1 MNIKPIESYNIEV
14 YSEALKDT
22 PVCKRSEVRE
32 LEANYKEV
40 IEALVDEVRFIDR
53 YIINVVMIDIEYN
66 DYMSRRDVLTN
77 IIEKATGLP
86 LEDLIK

>member
-1 MNIKPIESYNIEV
+1 MNIKHIESYNIEV

-32 LEANYKEV
+32 LEANYEEA
-40 IEALVDEVRFIDR
+40 IEAMKVLLIECMDSYENM
-53 YIINVVMIDIEYN
+53 YITRGNVEKIYSDDIG
-66 DYMSRRDVLTN
+66 

-86 LEDLIK
+86 WKEVKNDI